1 LAEFLA
7 DSQWQDVPDEVRH
20 EAKRTILNF
29 VGAALAGCRDE
40 AMELAVRALKPFFG
54 QPQATVIGCSERP
67 DVLSAAFLNAI
78 SANVLEFDDTHL
90 PTVIHPAA
98 PVAPALFAIS
108 ERRPVSGRELLH
120 GMESRAAC
128 SVPRP
133 KKSEFV
139 TDSLAA
145 EPYST
150 TGPLQLPFLDED

>member
-1 LAEFLA
+1 MRKTVAHDVTRRLAEFLA

-54 QPQATVIGCSERP
+54 QPQATVIGRSERP

-90 PTVIHPAA
+90 PA
-98 PVAPALFAIS
+98 
-108 ERRPVSGRELLH
+108 
-120 GMESRAAC
+120 
-128 SVPRP
+128 
-133 KKSEFV
+133 
-139 TDSLAA
+139 
-145 EPYST
+145 
-150 TGPLQLPFLDED
+150 